1 MWIVYYWANCSHVG
15 EYLEKMR
22 FDNKRDAVKFAKSV
36 DGRVEN
42 RLAFA

>member
-22 FDNKRDAVKFAKSV
+22 FDSKKSAVAFARSV
-36 DGRVEN
+36 KGRVEH
-42 RLAFA
+42 RPAFA